1 MQKEE
6 KNLESVNYFYKIKN
20 YKIKVEIYKKFFI
33 FQIFSLKT
41 FFSQIIFAKKK
52 QHNNLQQ
59 FTTFYNNLFF
69 QLKSHLIFK

>member
-6 KNLESVNYFYKIKN
+6 KILESVNYFYKIKN

-52 QHNNLQQ
+52 QH
-59 FTTFYNNLFF
+59 T
-69 QLKSHLIFK
+69 HIFNFIFIPW